1 MLKVRIIPTLLWKN
15 FSLVK
20 GVSFESWRS
29 VGSVLPAIKVYNSRD
44 VDELFL
50 FDICGNQGLSDP
62 DFDSIEEFSKH
73 CFVPFTVGGGIRNT
87 HQIQGLLQV
96 GADKISLNTAIF
108 ETPKLLE
115 EASKKFGSQCIVASI
130 DFKLVDNEYLCFSH
144 SGTKCTSRDP
154 IELSRELENRGAGE
168 ILITSIDRDGT
179 MKGYDIDILN
189 AISSSVNIP
198 VIASGGAGIYEHM
211 WEAIDYG
218 GVSAVAAAS
227 MFHFTEQTPQEAKEY
242 LSKRG
247 IAVRLAYKDQVD
259 ANLNSLA

>member
-44 VDELFL
+44 VDELIL
-50 FDICGNQGLSDP
+50 FDVCGNQGLSDP

-87 HQIQGLLQV
+87 EQIKGLLQV
-96 GADKISLNTAIF
+96 GADKISLNTSIF
-108 ETPKLLE
+108 EAPKLLD
-115 EASKKFGSQCIVASI
+115 EAARKFGSQCIVASI
-130 DFKLVDNEYLCFSH
+130 DFKLVDNKYLCFSH
-144 SGTKCTSRDP
+144 SGTKCTNRDP

-189 AISSSVNIP
+189 TISTSVNIP
-198 VIASGGAGIYEHM
+198 VIASGGAGKYEHM

-227 MFHFTEQTPQEAKEY
+227 MFHFTEQTPQEAKEF
-242 LSKRG
+242 LSKKG
-247 IAVRLAYKDQVD
+247 VAVRLAYKEQADD
-259 ANLNSLA
+259 HSNFLT